1 MNKIMKISV
10 LQKNIEYYKQ
20 RNGDLEVRLVIDTH
34 NGREYNELSCNCIDV
49 TQVYNKEDF
58 NTLVNN
64 VGLTEQQAFDNLK
77 ERKLAATFLDIYTHI
92 KG

>member
-1 MNKIMKISV
+1 MNKFSFVQV
-10 LQKNIEYYKQ
+10 LTYC
-20 RNGDLEVRLVIDTH
+20 D
-34 NGREYNELSCNCIDV
+34 CIDV

>member
-1 MNKIMKISV
+1 MKI
-10 LQKNIEYYKQ
+10 KKKKKIIEYYKQ

-34 NGREYNELSCNCIDV
+34 NGKEYNKLSCDYIDV

-58 NTLVNN
+58 NTLVNK

-77 ERKLAATFLDIYTHI
+77 DRELAATFLDIYTYI
-92 KG
+92 K

>member
-1 MNKIMKISV
+1 MNKIMKISA
-10 LQKNIEYYKQ
+10 LQKIIEYYKQ

-34 NGREYNELSCNCIDV
+34 NGEEYNELSCDCIDV